1 MGHREDLL
9 PVTKASRQPSMS
21 VHDLFHL
28 VEKSVS
34 LLVTKLTVLLVPRG
48 LTFLMGISLAE

>member
-1 MGHREDLL
+1 
-9 PVTKASRQPSMS
+9 MS